1 MPQIGPPF
9 RHSQTIWLGS
19 TLPLRGRQA
28 SGKWRPGIIWPAFA
42 MQHRLYCLTGV
53 GPMLHSDTERDL
65 ALEGNERWYLV
76 HTLPHGER
84 RAQLHLG
91 AQGLRTHFPTIEKTI
106 RHARKLRTVRAPLF
120 PRYIFL
126 TLDLG
131 RDRWLSVQSTFGVSS
146 LYTCNDRP
154 VPVPEGIVETLIKNS
169 DEANLA
175 LFTSGLTTGQ
185 SVRILSGPFAN
196 FVGTLE
202 RLDAAGRIRVLLDMM
217 GTAVPVAL
225 RRSAICPAAA

>member
-1 MPQIGPPF
+1 
-9 RHSQTIWLGS
+9 
-19 TLPLRGRQA
+19 
-28 SGKWRPGIIWPAFA
+28 
-42 MQHRLYCLTGV
+42 
-53 GPMLHSDTERDL
+53 MLHSGDQRSL
-65 ALEGNERWYLV
+65 ALEENERWYLV

-84 RAQLHLG
+84 RARLHLG
-91 AQGLRTHFPTIEKTI
+91 AQGFRTHFPTIEKTI
-106 RHARKLRTVRAPLF
+106 RHARQLRTVRAPLF

-126 TLDLG
+126 ILDLG

-154 VPVPEGIVETLIKNS
+154 VPVPEGIVETLIENT

-175 LFTSGLTTGQ
+175 LFSSGLTTGQ

-196 FVGTLE
+196 FVGKLE
-202 RLDAAGRIRVLLDMM
+202 RLDAAGRVRVLLEMM

>member
-1 MPQIGPPF
+1 
-9 RHSQTIWLGS
+9 
-19 TLPLRGRQA
+19 
-28 SGKWRPGIIWPAFA
+28 
-42 MQHRLYCLTGV
+42 
-53 GPMLHSDTERDL
+53 MLHSGTQGRL
-65 ALEGNERWYLV
+65 ALDGNQRWYLV

-106 RHARKLRTVRAPLF
+106 RHARQLRTVRAPLF

-126 TLDLG
+126 ILDLG
-131 RDRWLSVQSTFGVSS
+131 RDRWLSVWGTVGVSS

-154 VPVPEGIVETLIKNS
+154 VPVPEGIVETLIANS

-175 LFTSGLTTGQ
+175 LFASGLTTGQ

-202 RLDAAGRIRVLLDMM
+202 RLDAAGRVRVLLDMM

-225 RRSAICPAAA
+225 RRSAIYPAAA